1 MWGSTVRPRTSL
13 KLSRLVWDRA
23 TRPTLRPSSN
33 ISQLLAL
40 RAAVLRRAI
49 SQWILKHC
57 YASGS
62 IQIIEAFQW
71 RYAGTYERHRASP

>member
-1 MWGSTVRPRTSL
+1 L
-13 KLSRLVWDRA
+13 KLARLVWDRA

-62 IQIIEAFQW
+62 TQIIEAF
-71 RYAGTYERHRASP
+71 